1 MNRRFIQRKD
11 GGRGLMRME
20 RCVREEK
27 NSLAFYFA
35 NFKENLIRGV
45 AAAELKKQKAQELK
59 KN

>member
-1 MNRRFIQRKD
+1 
-11 GGRGLMRME
+11 MRME